1 MRLQV
6 CNGGGSPL
14 NEIRD
19 YAMSIALRFTGNR
32 DLSEDIA
39 SDIMLAVALLNRE
52 RPFSLKETLD
62 KRWIQWRVKD
72 RMKSKVYRTSVALS
86 EFDEVKGTT
95 GAIHRVTR
103 PIHRRGGSE

>member
-1 MRLQV
+1 
-6 CNGGGSPL
+6 
-14 NEIRD
+14 
-19 YAMSIALRFTGNR
+19 MSIALRFTAGNR

-39 SDIMLAVALLNRE
+39 SDIMLTVALLNRE

-72 RMKSKVYRTSVALS
+72 RMKSKVYRTSGALS
-86 EFDEVKGTT
+86 EFDEVKETT
-95 GAIHRVTR
+95 GAIHRVKR